1 MVLEDPCIINNLLH
15 SIGYRS
21 KIQRFE
27 DLLPLITVTM
37 LKMSIDYYED
47 CFGRARKNVVLSLNG
62 LSDCFVQK
70 TKKFCNEILY
80 KSCLAKFSQ

>member
-47 CFGRARKNVVLSLNG
+47 CFGRARKVFSVMHGFRAIYVVSRFELDLFYV
-62 LSDCFVQK
+62 D
-70 TKKFCNEILY
+70 
-80 KSCLAKFSQ
+80 

>member
-47 CFGRARKNVVLSLNG
+47 CFVRGSGEEMPGSNL
-62 LSDCFVQK
+62 
-70 TKKFCNEILY
+70 
-80 KSCLAKFSQ
+80 

>member
-47 CFGRARKNVVLSLNG
+47 CFVRGSGEEMLGSNL
-62 LSDCFVQK
+62 
-70 TKKFCNEILY
+70 
-80 KSCLAKFSQ
+80 